1 MVSLFASF
9 PPDRLDLIPKRKAVA
24 KDYTKQPIPCIEACK
39 MGSHM
44 TDKLLVIIVGQVDM
58 IPDS

>member
-9 PPDRLDLIPKRKAVA
+9 PPDQLDLIPKREAIA
-24 KDYTKQPIPCIEACK
+24 KDCTKQPVPCIEACK
-39 MGSHM
+39 MGSNM
-44 TDKLLVIIVGQVDM
+44 KYTFLVIIVGQVDM